1 MAITEN
7 CRSVLIYEMASLR
20 EGEVGAVVAVVNS
33 LLRQTNSMIAA
44 TKHKTFEMILSA
56 KGSGYDGKAKPKTAQ
71 TANTANIAASA

>member
-1 MAITEN
+1 MVPCLGST
-7 CRSVLIYEMASLR
+7 
-20 EGEVGAVVAVVNS
+20 AVVAVVNS
-33 LLRQTNSMIAA
+33 LSCQTYSMIAA